1 LKIENAGK
9 KIMDKLPKN
18 AELIIEGQEKDL
30 GGFSVRRVLPFNE
43 KRSVGPFVF
52 FDHFGPAEL
61 SLENGL
67 KVRPHPHIGLAT
79 VTYLFEGCIIH
90 RDSLGFKQ
98 SIFPGE
104 VNWMTAGRGVVHSE
118 RTPTNPEDFMERMHG
133 LQIWV
138 ALPKEFEEVEPDFVN
153 FARETLPGF
162 NIGGTDITLILGE
175 AFGHK
180 SPVPVFSKMFYFDA
194 TLTSGGSLPLQFG
207 ENEEFAVY
215 ITSGEI
221 KVEEKI
227 IGPYQMLVLKT
238 GTNITVTALKDSR
251 LVVIGGEPLS
261 EPRYIW
267 WNFVSSSKERIEKA
281 KLEWINQSM
290 GQVIE
295 ETEFIPLPD
304 NGYPVLY
311 P

>member
-1 LKIENAGK
+1 MDMLPENT
-9 KIMDKLPKN
+9 
-18 AELIIEGQEKDL
+18 ELIIEGQEKDL
-30 GGFSVRRVLPFNE
+30 GGFSVRRVIPFNH

-52 FDHFGPAEL
+52 FDHIGPAEL
-61 SLENGL
+61 SFENGL
-67 KVRPHPHIGLAT
+67 KVRPHPHIGLST

-118 RTPTNPEDFMERMHG
+118 RSPAEPENFQKGLHG

-138 ALPKEFEEVEPDFVN
+138 ALPKEFEEVEPSFVN
-153 FARETLPGF
+153 FAAQTLPGF

-175 AFGHK
+175 AYGHK

-194 TLTSGGSLPLQFG
+194 TLSSGGSLPLQFS

-215 ITSGEI
+215 VTSGEI
-221 KVEEKI
+221 KVGEKI
-227 IGPYQMLVLKT
+227 ISPYQMLVLKP
-238 GTNITVTALKDSR
+238 GANVTVTALKDTR
-251 LVVIGGEPLS
+251 LVVIGGESLG
-261 EPRYIW
+261 ERYVW
-267 WNFVSSSKERIEKA
+267 WNFVSSSRERIEQA
-281 KLEWINQSM
+281 KFDWINQTI